1 MSDNHSS
8 ESLKQDLV
16 ILLTII
22 LSATLNKVLA
32 QIPVEYFAGH
42 KRSTV
47 DVMFFRYFKN
57 KEEKDSRF
65 LFFNRN
71 RASVDYR
78 MTDTEYLP
86 QYGFTEA
93 LSYNHPKLKGLAP
106 VAVAQFLNSGVYPK
120 AGIQYARVK
129 SDFTLFTWLVHEL
142 KESGNTDYFLLLRYT
157 PEFSDRFSLFTQ
169 LELISALPSDQSLNY
184 NFIQRLRL
192 GGKWN
197 KWQTGF
203 GADFGQSGRST
214 FVNSNNLGIFLR
226 YEF

>member
-1 MSDNHSS
+1 M
-8 ESLKQDLV
+8 KGKLV
-16 ILLTII
+16 II
-22 LSATLNKVLA
+22 LSIFLSATHSNVFA

-47 DVMFFRYFKN
+47 DVMFFRNFKN

-120 AGIQYARVK
+120 AGIQYAHVNAN
-129 SDFTLFTWLVHEL
+129 FTLFTWLVYEL
-142 KESGNTDYFLLLRYT
+142 KESGNTDCFLLMRYT
-157 PEFSDRFSLFTQ
+157 PAISDRFNLFTQ

-197 KWQTGF
+197 KWQVGL
-203 GADFGQSGRST
+203 GADFGQNGRST
-214 FVNSNNLGIFLR
+214 FMKSNNLGIFLR